1 MMQIYLPLF
10 AAALYMSVLFVP
22 SRLRT
27 LGASLGLLAWL
38 LHGVTLW
45 GSVFASDAIR
55 VGFAVMLSSALWVT
69 VSVYLVENRNFSLE
83 GLKFLLLPPVALA
96 TVLPALFPGA
106 LISLAGKTAMFPWHV
121 TVALLAYGTL
131 TIAAFHA
138 MIMTLQ
144 DKHLH
149 KLRSK
154 PLHPRLYQM
163 IDNLPAL
170 MTMEKILFRLI
181 ALGFVLL
188 SLTVLS
194 GVVFSEQVLGV
205 AFKWDHKTIL
215 SLLSWLLFAVLLA
228 GRHWRGWRGKTVLSF
243 TLSGFL
249 TLMLAYVGSRF
260 VLEVLLHRS
269 LA

>member
-1 MMQIYLPLF
+1 MQIYLPF
-10 AAALYMSVLFVP
+10 IASALYLAVLFVP
-22 SRLRT
+22 TRLRT
-27 LGASLGLLAWL
+27 LGAILSALAWL
-38 LHGVTLW
+38 VHGVTLW
-45 GSVFASDAIR
+45 GSVFASDSLR

-96 TVLPALFPGA
+96 TVLPAVFPGT
-106 LISLAGKTAMFPWHV
+106 LISLDGKTTMFPWHFA
-121 TVALLAYGTL
+121 VALLAYGTL

-138 MIMTLQ
+138 LIMTLQ

-149 KLRSK
+149 RLRAK
-154 PLHPRLYQM
+154 PLSPRLNQ
-163 IDNLPAL
+163 IVDNLPPL
-170 MTMEKILFRLI
+170 MKMEKILFRLI
-181 ALGFVLL
+181 SLGFILL
-188 SLTVLS
+188 TLTVLS

-249 TLMLAYVGSRF
+249 TLLLAYVGSRF